1 MSADAA
7 ARPESAPP
15 ADGARSDLA
24 PLGRRAVAEVI
35 DIAIISA
42 ILIGLSIIASVLL
55 TGAAGRGDAG
65 TYVTLSVVFGLVYA
79 VLALCWLLLL
89 SAWHS
94 RGGSP
99 GQRAMG
105 IALRRRADGAHLSFG
120 AALGRILI
128 FRLLAAVIV
137 GYFTPLFDGTGN
149 RQGWHDKVVDA
160 IMIDTRATATE
171 AAAPAPATYSIPP
184 LPEPPVL
191 VGSGILAPAAPLPPV
206 LPAPSASTGHD
217 GAAPP
222 LPPLPFPASG
232 VAPGSGMP
240 IPDGLVSEVP
250 GVVRAP
256 QPGTPSAPAAPAAVP
271 AAAAAQSAPPAP
283 PAAAPPATAPPTP
296 VTPAPIARPAAAP
309 EPTGDIDDVDE
320 TRHVAPRR
328 AAGVVVVWDDGVANA
343 VTTSAIF
350 GRNPDAVGGGEL
362 YAVPDATRS
371 LSKTHFELVVDAAG
385 VWIIDRHSTNGTAI
399 ATAEGRRA
407 APAGERVRVN
417 VGDTILIGDR
427 SFTLRESA

>member
-1 MSADAA
+1 
-7 ARPESAPP
+7 
-15 ADGARSDLA
+15 
-24 PLGRRAVAEVI
+24 
-35 DIAIISA
+35 
-42 ILIGLSIIASVLL
+42 
-55 TGAAGRGDAG
+55 
-65 TYVTLSVVFGLVYA
+65 
-79 VLALCWLLLL
+79 
-89 SAWHS
+89 
-94 RGGSP
+94 
-99 GQRAMG
+99 
-105 IALRRRADGAHLSFG
+105 
-120 AALGRILI
+120 
-128 FRLLAAVIV
+128 
-137 GYFTPLFDGTGN
+137 
-149 RQGWHDKVVDA
+149 
-160 IMIDTRATATE
+160 
-171 AAAPAPATYSIPP
+171 
-184 LPEPPVL
+184 
-191 VGSGILAPAAPLPPV
+191 
-206 LPAPSASTGHD
+206 
-217 GAAPP
+217 
-222 LPPLPFPASG
+222 
-232 VAPGSGMP
+232 MP

-271 AAAAAQSAPPAP
+271 AAAAAQSTPPAP

-343 VTTSAIF
+343 VTTSAVF
-350 GRNPDAVGGGEL
+350 GRNPDAVDGGEL

-427 SFTLRESA
+427 SFTLREST